1 MYLSW
6 KFNNEAKD
14 ISLEEF
20 ERENEFIFGFIMLKL
35 GDYQLGYIAA
45 SSPYDEGDENISSY
59 VISLIKCGIVLYLGQ
74 EFKIQLLSS
83 NLLDLQAKSNGTNV
97 YIKVVHNESGEVE
110 YSYEILFKDLIEEI
124 KDNYHKYIGDIQK
137 MNSDL
142 LESRIVK
149 LTNKYYE
156 ILMKLLH

>member
-6 KFNNEAKD
+6 KFNNEAEE

-20 ERENEFIFGFIMLKL
+20 ERENEFIYGFIMLKL

-59 VISLIKCGIVLYLGQ
+59 IIDLIQCGIVLYLGQ

-83 NLLDLQAKSNGTNV
+83 NLLDIQAKINGKNV
-97 YIKVVHNESGEVE
+97 DIKVVHNKLNEVE
-110 YSYEILFKDLIEEI
+110 FSYEILFKDLIEEI
-124 KDNYHKYIGDIQK
+124 KDNYHKYIGEIQK

-156 ILMKLLH
+156 ILMKLLN

>member
-83 NLLDLQAKSNGTNV
+83 NLLDLQVKSNGTNV
-97 YIKVVHNESGEVE
+97 YIKVVHNESDEVE

>member
-14 ISLEEF
+14 ITLEEF

-97 YIKVVHNESGEVE
+97 YIKVVHNESDEVE

>member
-83 NLLDLQAKSNGTNV
+83 NLLDLQAKSNGTNL
-97 YIKVVHNESGEVE
+97 YIKVVHKESGEVE

>member
-35 GDYQLGYIAA
+35 GDYQLGYIAD

-110 YSYEILFKDLIEEI
+110 YSYEILFKDLIKEI